1 MNHDQDTPTAQR
13 FLAIAQQDL
22 NAARCLYDHEYY
34 PQAVFFLEQSVE
46 KGLKSFAIFTGI
58 INEKEARH
66 PISHQTMKIFSKT
79 TTGLKDKIDTL
90 NSKIHSDPR
99 LERMFDGIFDC
110 SRLSAQVDRMLRF
123 IQTVSKENA
132 VTISKNDKR
141 LRNYLVSLKKLHREY
156 SEIQDII
163 QQFTISETEFRAFK
177 KMLLSMMKRYF
188 EEQPDDFKKVKK
200 EVDEKLTYDFYVK
213 SMKDALSLFLP
224 PMFIYSSFF
233 YLSRLLAPHALSRYP
248 EGDFDPL
255 EFYNCELP
263 LIQEFPFLSDMTER
277 TNEVVGELCK
287 LYSQEVKYV
296 ASI

>member
-1 MNHDQDTPTAQR
+1 
-13 FLAIAQQDL
+13 
-22 NAARCLYDHEYY
+22 
-34 PQAVFFLEQSVE
+34 
-46 KGLKSFAIFTGI
+46 
-58 INEKEARH
+58 
-66 PISHQTMKIFSKT
+66 
-79 TTGLKDKIDTL
+79 
-90 NSKIHSDPR
+90 
-99 LERMFDGIFDC
+99 MFDGIFDS
-110 SRLSAQVDRMLRF
+110 SRLSTQVDRTLKF

-200 EVDEKLTYDFYVK
+200 EVDEKLMYDFYVK
-213 SMKDALSLFLP
+213 SMKECLSLLLP

-233 YLSRLLAPHALSRYP
+233 YLSRLMTPHALSRYP

-255 EFYNCELP
+255 EFYNLQLP

-277 TNEVVGELCK
+277 TNEVVGELFK